1 MRAPTP
7 TPRPRPTLTPTPLLP
22 TPPSASASATATASP
37 RSTLTPR
44 SCYSPTVGAF
54 TEWGSVFVEPAFG
67 FAIGFNYV
75 LMIGMALASELSAFA
90 ILIGYWDKATNHI
103 GAYIA
108 AALVG
113 CLLLNVVGVK

>member
-1 MRAPTP
+1 MR
-7 TPRPRPTLTPTPLLP
+7 RPLARLAAASLPSRHSLRSCPLL
-22 TPPSASASATATASP
+22 
-37 RSTLTPR
+37 LTPR

-67 FAIGFNYV
+67 FMVGFNYV

-90 ILIGYWDKATNHI
+90 ILIGYWDKNASHI
-103 GAYIA
+103 GAYITVG
-108 AALVG
+108 LVV